1 MKSPGFLLL
10 FDKIICYFKE
20 KDYLCRCNQNL
31 CTMANRISDR
41 MVKAFE
47 RFNADLKAFGEETGE
62 TFVTHL
68 EENDVELHY
77 GNGTAATQVSCSLAA
92 LECILQENRED

>member
-1 MKSPGFLLL
+1 MRQRLTKAEIQAIVSL
-10 FDKIICYFKE
+10 D
-20 KDYLCRCNQNL
+20 
-31 CTMANRISDR
+31 NRIR
-41 MVKAFE
+41 KMAEKM
-47 RFNADLKAFGEETGE
+47 
-62 TFVTHL
+62 

>member
-1 MKSPGFLLL
+1 MRQKLNKQEIKSLES
-10 FDKIICYFKE
+10 IHQR
-20 KDYLCRCNQNL
+20 LCK
-31 CTMANRISDR
+31 M
-41 MVKAFE
+41 FY
-47 RFNADLKAFGEETGE
+47 
-62 TFVTHL
+62 HL

>member
-1 MKSPGFLLL
+1 MRPKLNKQEIKSLES
-10 FDKIICYFKE
+10 IHRR
-20 KDYLCRCNQNL
+20 LCS
-31 CTMANRISDR
+31 MYY
-41 MVKAFE
+41 
-47 RFNADLKAFGEETGE
+47 
-62 TFVTHL
+62 HL